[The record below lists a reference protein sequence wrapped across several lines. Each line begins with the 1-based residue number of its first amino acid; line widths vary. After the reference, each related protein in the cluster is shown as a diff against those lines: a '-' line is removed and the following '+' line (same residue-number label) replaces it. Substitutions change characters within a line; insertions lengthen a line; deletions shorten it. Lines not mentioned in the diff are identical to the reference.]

1 MARATSRQRVLD
13 ALRRTVPAPVA
24 LPEVDAAALRG
35 SIDELQR
42 QLELAGAE
50 VARLASEFELA
61 ERLASYPPF
70 ASAARVVSGVPGI
83 PGAERGAPPS
93 AAAHSFDD
101 VDVAIARG
109 EFAVAENGA
118 VWVSDADVPHR
129 ALYFLAQHL
138 VLVVSAHE
146 IVADLH
152 AAYARIERAA
162 EPIEARPWRGFIA
175 GPSKTADIEQAL
187 VVGAHGPRSLLV
199 ALIESD
205 QLEPERTS

>member
-1 MARATSRQRVLD
+1 MSSAGSRRRVLD
-13 ALRRTVPAPVA
+13 ALRRSAPLPVP
-24 LPEVDAAALRG
+24 LPELDGAEPAG
-35 SIDELQR
+35 SADELRR

-50 VARLASEFELA
+50 VACLASELELL
-61 ERLASYPPF
+61 ERLASHPPF
-70 ASAARVVSGVPGI
+70 ASASRVVSSVAGI
-83 PGAERGAPPS
+83 PGAVGDATPSAPPH
-93 AAAHSFDD
+93 AFDD

-129 ALYFLAQHL
+129 ALLFLAQHL
-138 VLVVSAHE
+138 VLVVPASQ

-152 AAYARIERAA
+152 AAYARIGRVA
-162 EPIEARPWRGFIA
+162 ESIEARPWRGFIA

-199 ALIESD
+199 VLIG
-205 QLEPERTS
+205 